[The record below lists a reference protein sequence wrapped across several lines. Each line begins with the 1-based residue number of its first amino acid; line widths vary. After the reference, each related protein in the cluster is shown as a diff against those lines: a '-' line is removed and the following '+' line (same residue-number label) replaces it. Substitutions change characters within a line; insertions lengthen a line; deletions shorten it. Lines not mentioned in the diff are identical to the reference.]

1 MDIRREIKSYIVREG
16 LSMREVLERLSITHK
31 WSRSLSNFS
40 SKLQRGTLRYSEAE
54 DIAEVLGYEIVW
66 IKKDRR

>member
-16 LSMREVLERLSITHK
+16 LSMQEVLDRLAATHK

-40 SKLQRGTLRYSEAE
+40 GKLLRGSLRYKEAE
-54 DIAEVLGYEIVW
+54 EVADVLGYDITW
-66 IKKDRR
+66 IKRK